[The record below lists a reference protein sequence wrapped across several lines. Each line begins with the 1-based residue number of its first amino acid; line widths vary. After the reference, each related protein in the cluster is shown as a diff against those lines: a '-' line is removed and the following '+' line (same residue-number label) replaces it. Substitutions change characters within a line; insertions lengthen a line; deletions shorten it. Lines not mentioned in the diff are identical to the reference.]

1 MMSQIYKKLE
11 EQTPSPDSKAALISY
26 WQMSASPILLGYAG
40 TPS

>member
-1 MMSQIYKKLE
+1 MMGQIYKKLE
-11 EQTPSPDSKAALISY
+11 KWTPNPDSKATLISY